1 MSNRNKMN
9 NNVVEEQQNKS
20 NNYYNNDKKLQTL
33 RTILELQQLEKQLFT
48 NLENNSNE
56 PNETNIVQQENIIN
70 QINDLSKT
78 RINLFDTLSD
88 LYQFAQDNVNEN
100 RTELV
105 DKMTVAKVMETQLN
119 NMKQMMNELE
129 QIKNNKLRMV
139 QINTYYGKQYQ
150 AQTDLMKLIIKICIV
165 IIVLI
170 TISKMNIIPSN
181 LINLLIILVIGIG
194 SFLIFRKISDL
205 SSRDNMDFDRY
216 TTSHMEPD
224 NLATTYDYDKDYS
237 NINVNTWSICGDGTT
252 FDNDKGQCVVKPVEP
267 FSIMNNEIIGYE
279 NTSRHINGPMEL

>member
-1 MSNRNKMN
+1 MSNQN
-9 NNVVEEQQNKS
+9 NNVVEEQTKVS
-20 NNYYNNDKKLQTL
+20 NYYDNDKKMQTL
-33 RTILELQQLEKQLFT
+33 STILDLQQLEKQLFT
-48 NLENNSNE
+48 NLENSS
-56 PNETNIVQQENIIN
+56 NETNETNMAQQENIIN

-78 RINLFDTLSD
+78 RINLFNTLSD

-150 AQTDLMKLIIKICIV
+150 AQTELMKLIIKICIV

-181 LINLLIILVIGIG
+181 LINLLIVIVIGVG
-194 SFLIFRKISDL
+194 AFLTFRKISDL
-205 SSRDNMDFDRY
+205 SARDNMDFDRY
-216 TTSHMEPD
+216 DTAHMGSD

-237 NINVNTWSICGDGTT
+237 DLNLNKWSICGDGTM
-252 FDNDKGQCVVKPVEP
+252 FDNDKGQCVVKPLEP
-267 FSIMNNEIIGYE
+267 FSIMNSEKIGYK
-279 NTSRHINGPMEL
+279 NSSTHISGPMEL

>member
-1 MSNRNKMN
+1 MSNQN
-9 NNVVEEQQNKS
+9 NNVVEEQTKVS
-20 NNYYNNDKKLQTL
+20 NYYDNDKKMQTL
-33 RTILELQQLEKQLFT
+33 STILELQQLEKQLFT
-48 NLENNSNE
+48 NLENSS
-56 PNETNIVQQENIIN
+56 NETNETNMAQQENIIN

-78 RINLFDTLSD
+78 RINLFNTLSD

-150 AQTDLMKLIIKICIV
+150 AQTELMKLIIKICIV

-181 LINLLIILVIGIG
+181 LINLLIVIVIGVG
-194 SFLIFRKISDL
+194 AFLTFRKISDL
-205 SSRDNMDFDRY
+205 SARDNMDFDRY
-216 TTSHMEPD
+216 STKHINPD

-237 NINVNTWSICGDGTT
+237 IDINVNKWSICGDGTMY
-252 FDNDKGQCVVKPVEP
+252 DNDKGQCIVKPVEP
-267 FSIMNNEIIGYE
+267 FSIMNSEKIGYK
-279 NTSRHINGPMEL
+279 NTSTHISGPMEL

>member
-1 MSNRNKMN
+1 MSNQN
-9 NNVVEEQQNKS
+9 NNIEEQTNAS
-20 NNYYNNDKKLQTL
+20 NYYDNDKKLQTL
-33 RTILELQQLEKQLFT
+33 STILELQQLEKQLFT
-48 NLENNSNE
+48 NLENSSI
-56 PNETNIVQQENIIN
+56 ETNEINMAQQENIIN
-70 QINDLSKT
+70 QINDLSKA
-78 RINLFDTLSD
+78 RINLFDTLRD
-88 LYQFAQDNVNEN
+88 LYQFAQDNVNKN

-150 AQTDLMKLIIKICIV
+150 AQTELMKLIIKICIV

-170 TISKMNIIPSN
+170 TVSKMNIIPSG
-181 LINLLIILVIGIG
+181 LINLLIVIVIGIG
-194 SFLIFRKISDL
+194 AFLIFRKIYDL
-205 SSRDNMDFDRY
+205 AARDNMDFDRY
-216 TTSHMEPD
+216 HTLPMESD

-237 NINVNTWSICGDGTT
+237 DLKLNKWSICGDGTM

-267 FSIMNNEIIGYE
+267 FSIMNSEKFGYK
-279 NTSRHINGPMEL
+279 NSSTHISGPMEL